1 MHAQDQTTAL
11 LDAMVEV
18 SRTWSHVTYEAHA
31 AALDME
37 QRVAVRRFAHAHLHV
52 GVNIYKATVVTTASL
67 FQEYRKGRG
76 VVSWMWSP

>member
-1 MHAQDQTTAL
+1 MHAQDQTAAL

-31 AALDME
+31 AALDLE

-52 GVNIYKATVVTTASL
+52 GVNI
-67 FQEYRKGRG
+67 
-76 VVSWMWSP
+76 